1 MTLTLEL
8 TAASGAKP
16 GDVSQRVFGEEGGS
30 IGRAP
35 NNTWVLTHNKVSG
48 RHANI
53 TCRNGVFYIE
63 DVSRNGVC
71 VNSPDNRLVHGRP
84 YALKTGD
91 RIFIEPYEIG
101 VWVEGAAGARSGP
114 QRVVDPFADID
125 PFAGPASPLSDPI
138 LPETPGREVVDPLLL
153 IPGGEAAPK
162 RGTPPPPPSDNFLG
176 QHYQP
181 PAIISPP
188 SPPPAPREGAP
199 AIPAGYNPLAP
210 DDSSDRLAPPR
221 PKPAG
226 APIAP
231 PGYNP
236 LAADDPFAVPGPG
249 PRTPAAGTPVAPRP
263 VPPRPPAAPS
273 IPTPPP
279 AGAKPPA
286 AATPPPTPVTKPPSP
301 GYTPAAAPPPKDDL
315 LGQLGIEVGGDDPT
329 PPQVP
334 IVTAPPPTPPAA
346 RAPESPVTP
355 PVVPPVVSPDPFL
368 DTPPSVVPLRPRP
381 GIDAAPA
388 RRRSKDTSDSQSFRA
403 AQGSSDSSP
412 GPRKPATGPP
422 EAVPEARRPP
432 SGEGAADLTAL
443 LAGAGVPNG
452 ALTAE
457 LSRNLGE
464 ILRVV
469 VAGLMDVLQSRQKI
483 KEEFGMQQTIFR
495 PSENNPLKFSA
506 NVEDAL
512 HNLLVKRNPAYLGT
526 VDAFVDAF
534 DDLRD
539 HQLAVLAGMRV
550 AFEAMLAEFDPDQLQ
565 QQFDKQMGGG
575 LALTPAKMR
584 YWDLFRAR
592 RAEMVRDPEEAF
604 ERLFGEEFRRAYEE
618 QFRQLKAQR
627 RQRKDGPA
635 PPPAA
640 S

>member
-1 MTLTLEL
+1 LT
-8 TAASGAKP
+8 P
-16 GDVSQRVFGEEGGS
+16 
-30 IGRAP
+30 
-35 NNTWVLTHNKVSG
+35 
-48 RHANI
+48 
-53 TCRNGVFYIE
+53 
-63 DVSRNGVC
+63 
-71 VNSPDNRLVHGRP
+71 
-84 YALKTGD
+84 
-91 RIFIEPYEIG
+91 
-101 VWVEGAAGARSGP
+101 
-114 QRVVDPFADID
+114 
-125 PFAGPASPLSDPI
+125 
-138 LPETPGREVVDPLLL
+138 
-153 IPGGEAAPK
+153 
-162 RGTPPPPPSDNFLG
+162 
-176 QHYQP
+176 
-181 PAIISPP
+181 
-188 SPPPAPREGAP
+188 
-199 AIPAGYNPLAP
+199 
-210 DDSSDRLAPPR
+210 
-221 PKPAG
+221 
-226 APIAP
+226 
-231 PGYNP
+231 
-236 LAADDPFAVPGPG
+236 
-249 PRTPAAGTPVAPRP
+249 
-263 VPPRPPAAPS
+263 
-273 IPTPPP
+273 
-279 AGAKPPA
+279 
-286 AATPPPTPVTKPPSP
+286 
-301 GYTPAAAPPPKDDL
+301 
-315 LGQLGIEVGGDDPT
+315 
-329 PPQVP
+329 
-334 IVTAPPPTPPAA
+334 
-346 RAPESPVTP
+346 
-355 PVVPPVVSPDPFL
+355 
-368 DTPPSVVPLRPRP
+368 
-381 GIDAAPA
+381 
-388 RRRSKDTSDSQSFRA
+388 
-403 AQGSSDSSP
+403 
-412 GPRKPATGPP
+412 
-422 EAVPEARRPP
+422 
-432 SGEGAADLTAL
+432 
-443 LAGAGVPNG
+443 
-452 ALTAE
+452 E

>member
-1 MTLTLEL
+1 
-8 TAASGAKP
+8 
-16 GDVSQRVFGEEGGS
+16 
-30 IGRAP
+30 
-35 NNTWVLTHNKVSG
+35 
-48 RHANI
+48 
-53 TCRNGVFYIE
+53 
-63 DVSRNGVC
+63 
-71 VNSPDNRLVHGRP
+71 
-84 YALKTGD
+84 
-91 RIFIEPYEIG
+91 
-101 VWVEGAAGARSGP
+101 
-114 QRVVDPFADID
+114 
-125 PFAGPASPLSDPI
+125 
-138 LPETPGREVVDPLLL
+138 
-153 IPGGEAAPK
+153 
-162 RGTPPPPPSDNFLG
+162 
-176 QHYQP
+176 
-181 PAIISPP
+181 
-188 SPPPAPREGAP
+188 
-199 AIPAGYNPLAP
+199 
-210 DDSSDRLAPPR
+210 
-221 PKPAG
+221 
-226 APIAP
+226 
-231 PGYNP
+231 
-236 LAADDPFAVPGPG
+236 
-249 PRTPAAGTPVAPRP
+249 
-263 VPPRPPAAPS
+263 
-273 IPTPPP
+273 
-279 AGAKPPA
+279 
-286 AATPPPTPVTKPPSP
+286 
-301 GYTPAAAPPPKDDL
+301 
-315 LGQLGIEVGGDDPT
+315 
-329 PPQVP
+329 
-334 IVTAPPPTPPAA
+334 
-346 RAPESPVTP
+346 
-355 PVVPPVVSPDPFL
+355 
-368 DTPPSVVPLRPRP
+368 
-381 GIDAAPA
+381 
-388 RRRSKDTSDSQSFRA
+388 
-403 AQGSSDSSP
+403 
-412 GPRKPATGPP
+412 
-422 EAVPEARRPP
+422 VPEARRPP